1 MCADKNSKFDVEAKA
16 FLEANPDIT
25 SVELVFPDMN
35 AVPRGKW
42 LPASAI
48 GKLAAGSVRLPR
60 STYALDVWGVDV
72 EETGLAIATGDP
84 DGLCYPVQGS
94 LTRMPWSKQPMA
106 QVLMTMREPDRTTP
120 CPYDP
125 RHVLKTMLDR
135 FTAKGLTP
143 VAATELEFYLIDADT
158 TPAGHPRPPHRPGP
172 GGRLEGPQVYDLE
185 VTQDFSN
192 FLHDITDACRVQK
205 LPADTT
211 IAEFGP
217 GQFEINLLH
226 VSDVLTAAD
235 QAFLFRRL
243 VKAVARRHGFVATF
257 MAKPYA
263 DQPGNGLHVHTSL
276 LDRQGNNVFS
286 GTTDALAKP
295 LRHAIAGLLKSM
307 PDAQAVF
314 APHANS
320 YRRFQPDSFAPVSPV
335 WGMDHRAVAVRVP
348 SQTGPDAR
356 LEHRVAGAD
365 ANPYLVLTAILGG
378 ILHGLEAQAD
388 PGDPLTGDSKL
399 DKTPPLT
406 GNWNAAID
414 TFAGSPFITDVFGRD
429 YQDVYAAC
437 RRFECGQ
444 FASTITD
451 FEYQTYLH
459 RL

>member
-1 MCADKNSKFDVEAKA
+1 MGADTTTGFDVEAQM

-42 LPASAI
+42 LPANAI
-48 GKLAAGSVRLPR
+48 GKLAKGNVRLPR
-60 STYALDVWGVDV
+60 STYALDIWGVDV
-72 EETGLAIATGDP
+72 EATGLAIATGDP
-84 DGLCYPVQGS
+84 DGICYPVPGT
-94 LTRMPWSKQPMA
+94 LTRMPWSARPMA

-125 RHVLKTMLDR
+125 RHVLGTVVDR
-135 FTAKGLTP
+135 FRQKGLTP
-143 VAATELEFYLIDADT
+143 VAATELEFYLVDADT
-158 TPAGHPRPPHRPGP
+158 TPGGHPRPPRRPGP
-172 GGRLEGPQVYDLE
+172 GRRLDGPQVYDLE
-185 VTQDFSN
+185 VTQDFSA
-192 FLHDITDACRVQK
+192 FLHDITDACRVQN

-226 VSDVLTAAD
+226 VADVVTAAD
-235 QAFLFRRL
+235 QAFMFRRL
-243 VKAVARRHGFVATF
+243 VKAVARRHSLVATF

-263 DQPGNGLHVHTSL
+263 EHPGNGLHVHTSL
-276 LDRQGNNVFS
+276 LDSQGQNVFS
-286 GTTDALAKP
+286 GSADALAAP
-295 LRHAIAGLLKSM
+295 LRHAIAGLLATM
-307 PDAQAVF
+307 PDTQAVF

-378 ILHGLEAQAD
+378 ILHGLENQND
-388 PGDPLTGDSKL
+388 PGEPLTGDSKL
-399 DKTPPLT
+399 DETPPLT
-406 GNWNAAID
+406 GNWSAAIEA
-414 TFAGSPFITDVFGRD
+414 FAGSPFVTDVFGRD
-429 YQDVYAAC
+429 YQNVYADC
-437 RRFECGQ
+437 RRYECGQ
-444 FASTITD
+444 FATTITD